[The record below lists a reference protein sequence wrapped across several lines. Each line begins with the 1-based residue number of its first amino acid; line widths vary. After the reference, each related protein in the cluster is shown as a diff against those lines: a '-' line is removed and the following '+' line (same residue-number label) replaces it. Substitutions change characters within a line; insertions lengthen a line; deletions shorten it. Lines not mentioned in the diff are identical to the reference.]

1 MVGLFAVAGQSMGVA
16 GSPVWW
22 AGYACDRLH
31 VMPLLPSRLAGDGTP
46 PALLFVP
53 PGEHEA
59 LPLVLFGHG
68 AHLSKDDPIMQM
80 IAKGFCRGVPAAV
93 AVLDCP
99 GHGER
104 RGAEVTDDRFEADI
118 ARRMSDPATY
128 AQLIADWRAV
138 ERAARAADARITGAT
153 GYAGFSMGA
162 MFGLAIVADLP
173 SVTAAVFA
181 LGGLTHLRARDE
193 LIRAGVA
200 RLGGREVLM
209 LNMTR
214 DEHFP
219 LAGAVEMLEA
229 MPGPKRMSVWTGT
242 HVDLPPEAIQV
253 GVAFFG
259 RTLTR

>member
-1 MVGLFAVAGQSMGVA
+1 
-16 GSPVWW
+16 
-22 AGYACDRLH
+22 
-31 VMPLLPSRLAGDGTP
+31 MPLLPRRLADDVTP

-53 PGEHEA
+53 PGDHEV

-93 AVLDCP
+93 AVMDFP

-104 RGAEVTDDRFEADI
+104 RGADVTDQQFETDVAQ
-118 ARRMSDPATY
+118 RMSDPANY
-128 AQLIADWRAV
+128 AQITADWRAV
-138 ERAARAADARITGAT
+138 ERAARAADARIAGPT

-162 MFGLAIVADLP
+162 MFGLAVVADLAP
-173 SVTAAVFA
+173 VTAAVFA
-181 LGGLTHLRARDE
+181 LGGLTGLESRDE
-193 LIRAGVA
+193 MIRAGVA

-219 LAGAVEMLEA
+219 IAGAIEVLEA
-229 MPGPKRMSVWTGT
+229 IPGPKRMSVWTGT
-242 HVDLPPEAIQV
+242 HVDLPPEAVQV
-253 GVAFFG
+253 GVDFFG
-259 RTLTR
+259 RTLAG

>member
-1 MVGLFAVAGQSMGVA
+1 M
-16 GSPVWW
+16 
-22 AGYACDRLH
+22 
-31 VMPLLPSRLAGDGTP
+31 
-46 PALLFVP
+46 
-53 PGEHEA
+53 
-59 LPLVLFGHG
+59 
-68 AHLSKDDPIMQM
+68 
-80 IAKGFCRGVPAAV
+80 
-93 AVLDCP
+93 DCP

-104 RGAEVTDDRFEADI
+104 RGAEVTDEHFEADV
-118 ARRMSDPATY
+118 ARRMSDPAEY
-128 AQLIADWRAV
+128 AQITADWRAV
-138 ERAARAADARITGAT
+138 EHAARAADARITGPT

-162 MFGLAIVADLP
+162 MFGLAIVADLA

-181 LGGLTHLRARDE
+181 LGGLTYLDARDD

-219 LAGAVEMLEA
+219 LAGAIELLEA

-253 GVAFFG
+253 GVTFFQSKLK
-259 RTLTR
+259 T

>member
-1 MVGLFAVAGQSMGVA
+1 
-16 GSPVWW
+16 
-22 AGYACDRLH
+22 
-31 VMPLLPSRLAGDGTP
+31 MPLQPRRLAGDGTP

-53 PGEHEA
+53 PGDHEV

-93 AVLDCP
+93 AVMDCP

-104 RGAEVTDDRFEADI
+104 RGAEVTDEQFEADI
-118 ARRMSDPATY
+118 ARRMSDPTNH
-128 AQLIADWRAV
+128 AQITADWRAV
-138 ERAARAADARITGAT
+138 ESAARAADTRVTGPT

-173 SVTAAVFA
+173 SVAAAVFA
-181 LGGLTHLRARDE
+181 LGGLMNVDARDE
-193 LIRAGVA
+193 LIRSGVA

-219 LAGAVEMLEA
+219 LDGAIEVLEA
-229 MPGPKRMSVWTGT
+229 IPGPKRMSVWTGT

-253 GVAFFG
+253 AVDFFG
-259 RTLTR
+259 RTLTPGR

>member
-1 MVGLFAVAGQSMGVA
+1 
-16 GSPVWW
+16 
-22 AGYACDRLH
+22 
-31 VMPLLPSRLAGDGTP
+31 MPLLPRRLTGDGTP

-104 RGAEVTDDRFEADI
+104 RDAVVTDARFEADI
-118 ARRMSDPATY
+118 ARRMSDPATF
-128 AQLIADWRAV
+128 AELTADWHAV
-138 ERAARAADARITGAT
+138 ERAARAADARITGPT

-173 SVTAAVFA
+173 SVTTAVFA
-181 LGGLTHLRARDE
+181 LGGLTYLDARDE
-193 LIRAGVA
+193 LIRGGVA

-214 DEHFP
+214 DEFFP
-219 LAGAVEMLEA
+219 LAGAVEVLEA
-229 MPGPKRMSVWTGT
+229 IPGPKRMSVWTGT
-242 HVDLPPEAIQV
+242 HVDLPPEAIEV